1 MNDYGSAIG
10 DEPVSSEAE
19 GRFQRE
25 GAVEASQKLLFGS
38 SIRSF

>member
-1 MNDYGSAIG
+1 MIMVRPLGMSR
-10 DEPVSSEAE
+10 VSSEAG

-25 GAVEASQKLLFGS
+25 GAVEALQKLLFGS